1 MLPQQKCGRANTF
14 PCPSKCIPAPNDMC
28 TMGYSDSILTCLM
41 LDGAQLQSL
50 DLIHSLVGVHSTD
63 NCQLGAKW
71 IAQFVDSALSPVCDC
86 LGRDIEASS
95 LVFKPLLVYMAAG
108 AQQLKIIHGYNW
120 LKRFNLMS
128 VS

>member
-1 MLPQQKCGRANTF
+1 VVGLIHFLVHQNAFLLLMICAQW
-14 PCPSKCIPAPNDMC
+14 D
-28 TMGYSDSILTCLM
+28 ILTCLM